1 MDRGLHVV
9 WPDQSLGDCLRTFK
23 QGRGHMAL
31 VRDVSYSDEED
42 PKYVVRGIITLEDII
57 EEILGAEI
65 VDETDV
71 FVDVDNHI
79 KVDRR
84 TFDWSRL
91 RLLDS
96 RAVDKTMGADEV
108 NAASAHLLTNHQEV
122 FGLLR

>member
-1 MDRGLHVV
+1 MV

-31 VRDVSYSDEED
+31 VRDVSYSDESTD

-96 RAVDKTMGADEV
+96 RAVDKTLSADEV

>member
-1 MDRGLHVV
+1 MV

-31 VRDVSYSDEED
+31 VRDVSYDDEHPERD
-42 PKYVVRGIITLEDII
+42 PTYVVKGIITLEDII

-91 RLLDS
+91 RMLDA
-96 RAVDKTMGADEV
+96 RAVDKTLSADEV
-108 NAASAHLLTNHQEV
+108 KVRVVWEGRKSLPPQS
-122 FGLLR
+122 